1 MQDAPASTCA
11 QWQQHCAATH
21 AIRRWRDERE
31 RHKTLLKARG
41 SGSSSHAASAP
52 AAAAAAAASNP
63 YQAAAAAAAALLA
76 PRTCEELMRQVQQV
90 WPVETPEPAGLLPSC
105 RLRPY
110 QKQSLAFM
118 LELERAPAGAATV
131 GGESHRESLDRWYP
145 STLREVR
152 GGWLCDEV
160 GMGKTIVCIVSRPR
174 VLTCFCAVFSSVKS
188 ACASLMMMCALVD
201 RHSCWPTRSRAPGAV
216 YGT

>member
-1 MQDAPASTCA
+1 VQDAPASTCA

-21 AIRRWRDERE
+21 ADRRWRDERE
-31 RHKTLLKARG
+31 RHKITLKARG
-41 SGSSSHAASAP
+41 GSSSHAASAAAAP

-63 YQAAAAAAAALLA
+63 YQAAAAAAAAVPWWQRA
-76 PRTCEELMRQVQQV
+76 PRRVVPTAAAAAAAAPAVPRTCEELMRRVQQV

-118 LELERAPAGAATV
+118 LELERAPSSAVTVGRAGA
-131 GGESHRESLDRWYP
+131 GESCAGV
-145 STLREVR
+145 EVR

-160 GMGKTIVCIVSRPR
+160 GMGKTIVCIVSQ
-174 VLTCFCAVFSSVKS
+174 SSTP
-188 ACASLMMMCALVD
+188 C
-201 RHSCWPTRSRAPGAV
+201 
-216 YGT
+216 